1 METLLREMEAYA
13 AEHHVP
19 IINERGR
26 GTFLAEVEKAQPHR
40 VLEIGMAIGY
50 STLLLAQHSAKDVRI
65 TTLELSEVRAEIA
78 RRYMARSPY
87 ADQITIHVGDAGELL
102 TQLAGTDSEPYDFV
116 FIDAAKGQYV
126 DYFHKIQPLIG
137 DAAVILADNVLFR
150 GYVRSAVKPPRR
162 YKTIVKRLREYIDL
176 VSAPPFTTEILE
188 HGDGLAVTR
197 RISIHDQKA

>member
-126 DYFHKIQPLIG
+126 DYFHKIQRLIG

>member
-65 TTLELSEVRAEIA
+65 TTLELSEERAEIA

-137 DAAVILADNVLFR
+137 DSAVILADNVLFR

-162 YKTIVKRLREYIDL
+162 YKTIVKRLREYIEL

>member
-1 METLLREMEAYA
+1 
-13 AEHHVP
+13 
-19 IINERGR
+19 
-26 GTFLAEVEKAQPHR
+26 
-40 VLEIGMAIGY
+40 
-50 STLLLAQHSAKDVRI
+50 
-65 TTLELSEVRAEIA
+65 
-78 RRYMARSPY
+78 
-87 ADQITIHVGDAGELL
+87 
-102 TQLAGTDSEPYDFV
+102 
-116 FIDAAKGQYV
+116 V

-150 GYVRSAVKPPRR
+150 GYVRSAAKPPRR